1 MFLWT
6 SQTTT
11 RRHPAAL
18 FVPAFFAGF
27 AVIAW
32 SGIGTAAEAETPV
45 QDTPAVGDESPPS
58 NSGKKPSEPGVVE
71 VDEEAAE
78 RALERTLVAGG
89 ALLLPFGQAE
99 FEPAFNYTRRDND
112 VPVAVIEAAGI
123 GATGDEAFLGSRNV
137 KRNEFTPSADLRIGL
152 PFDAQFEIGLPYNIV
167 QQEIQ
172 PSDDEDT
179 GHAIGDL
186 RVGIAKTLV
195 REKGWVPDVIARV
208 IYDSNTGDKDDNGV
222 ALDGGFNDVSGQV
235 VALKRQDPLAFVAST
250 SYEYTFEDDDIRPG
264 DELNFTLGA
273 LLAASPETTLRA
285 QLQQSFINDVKV
297 NGRVINGS
305 DQTQGVM
312 ILGASS
318 ILGRG
323 VLLDVATGIGL
334 TDDAPDYFVTVSLPI
349 RFDLPIPQ

>member
-11 RRHPAAL
+11 RKHPAAL
-18 FVPAFFAGF
+18 FTPSFFAGL

-32 SGIGTAAEAETPV
+32 SGIGAAAEAETPV
-45 QDTPAVGDESPPS
+45 QDVPAVGDESPPS
-58 NSGKKPSEPGVVE
+58 NSGEKPSAPGAVE

-78 RALERTLVAGG
+78 RALERTLTAGG
-89 ALLLPFGQAE
+89 ALLLPFGQVE
-99 FEPAFNYTRRDND
+99 FEPSFNYTRREND
-112 VPVAVIEAAGI
+112 VPVAVIQAAGL
-123 GATGDEAFLGSRNV
+123 GAEGDEAFVGSRNV
-137 KRNEFTPSADLRIGL
+137 ERDEFTPSVNLRVGL

-172 PSDDEDT
+172 PSDNNNT
-179 GHAIGDL
+179 GDAIGDL

-195 REKGWVPDVIARV
+195 REKGWVPDVLARV
-208 IYDSNTGDKDDNGV
+208 IYDSNTGDKSDNGV
-222 ALDGGFNDVSGQV
+222 ALDGGFNSVTGQF
-235 VALKRQDPLAFVAST
+235 VALKRQDPLAFVAT
-250 SYEYTFEDDDIRPG
+250 ASYEYSFEDDDIRPG
-264 DELNFTLGA
+264 DELTFTLGA

-297 NGRVINGS
+297 NGRVINGT

-312 ILGASS
+312 VLGASS

-323 VLLDVATGIGL
+323 VLLDVAAGIGL
-334 TDDAPDYFVTVSLPI
+334 TDSAPDYFVTVSLPI
-349 RFDLPIPQ
+349 RFNLF